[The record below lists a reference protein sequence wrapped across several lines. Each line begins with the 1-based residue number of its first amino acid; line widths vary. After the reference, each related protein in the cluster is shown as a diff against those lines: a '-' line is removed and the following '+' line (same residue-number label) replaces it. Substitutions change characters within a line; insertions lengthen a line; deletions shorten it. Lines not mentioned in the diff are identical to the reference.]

1 MAKIMDEGGNP
12 LQVLRALIQKE
23 NLDREKV
30 LKIMD
35 VKLWDVVPDVSRFSK
50 VIRRLEP
57 SLSEQM
63 CRDLFTRLQTGEG
76 KVEIQTLCAN
86 LCGTEHETVDHKV
99 KMFKQLYTEIFQK
112 ARQKEFLSLCEAD
125 DKLNDGKIEPK
136 NLEKILKTITRG
148 SSSQFSDEAIQK
160 FVR

>member
-1 MAKIMDEGGNP
+1 MM
-12 LQVLRALIQKE
+12 QKE

-35 VKLWDVVPDVSRFSK
+35 VKLWDPALDFSSFLK

-57 SLSEQM
+57 SLSEQL
-63 CRDLFTRLQTGEG
+63 CRDLFRKVQTNEN

-112 ARQKEFLSLCEAD
+112 ARQKEFLALCEAD

-136 NLEKILKTITRG
+136 NLEKILKTITGG